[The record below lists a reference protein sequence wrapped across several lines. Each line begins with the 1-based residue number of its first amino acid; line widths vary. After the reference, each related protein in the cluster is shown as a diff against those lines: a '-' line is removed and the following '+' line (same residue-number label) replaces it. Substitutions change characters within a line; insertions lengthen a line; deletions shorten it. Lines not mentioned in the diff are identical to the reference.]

1 MNCAKQLFK
10 ILVYYICVYIYTYTH
25 QKRMHVCI
33 YISIFPL
40 RLQELVLTFSSFL
53 A

>member
-33 YISIFPL
+33 YIDICFPFKASGVGSHI
-40 RLQELVLTFSSFL
+40 Q
-53 A
+53 